1 MANVSKTAT
10 VPNNHNFNWKKTQI
24 LHKEN
29 NLSKRLVA
37 EMIFI
42 KKEKDNSLN
51 KIIDF
56 DNLSESYFPLIS
68 DIPNYRC
75 SY

>member
-1 MANVSKTAT
+1 M
-10 VPNNHNFNWKKTQI
+10 QI
-24 LHKEN
+24 LI
-29 NLSKRLVA
+29 A
-37 EMIFI
+37 EMNFI

-51 KIIDF
+51 KIIDC

-68 DIPNYRC
+68 DISNYEF